1 MVLPLLGSF
10 LGSALLPGMFG
21 AGALSPLAA
30 GAIGSGIGS
39 LLQGDDLDEAIGTGL
54 TSYFGG
60 KLLGGFGKEL
70 GKTGADAVGSVVG
83 ENADSLTKFKG
94 MVNPAM
100 QGYNPPD
107 LSGGLESLSGAKG
120 ALQNTFNTGIELAKQ
135 NPFTTAGVIGGTML
149 GDASKQQE
157 SSPRAPFKPRETIP
171 IQQNIQQPPP
181 GYRPGV
187 DPQFNYGFRNP
198 SAAELQ
204 TQYLNQG
211 GMADYVNPTMLSKG
225 GIATFAEG
233 GDVPEEP
240 NEKQV
245 LVNAVNAIK
254 GNMPIEQASIALAT
268 YQKAY
273 GEEALEALID
283 DVKAG
288 NYDNIGGKM
297 DGQIPG
303 GGDGMSDSVPATI
316 DGQRDLLASKDEY
329 MIDAPTV
336 AMIGNGSSDAGAK
349 KLDNFRKKIRE
360 EATGSPE
367 QPKQIDAENIMRTA
381 LS

>member
-21 AGALSPLAA
+21 ASAALSPLAA

-70 GKTGADAVGSVVG
+70 GCAGGTGTPIAKDAKGFELLKGS
-83 ENADSLTKFKG
+83 L
-94 MVNPAM
+94 NPSM
-100 QGYNPPD
+100 QGYNAPN
-107 LSGGLESLSGAKG
+107 LGEGAKS
-120 ALQNTFNTGIELAKQ
+120 ALQNTFNTGIDLAKQ

-254 GNMPIEQASIALAT
+254 GNMPLEQASIALAT

-288 NYDNIGGKM
+288 NYDNVGGKM